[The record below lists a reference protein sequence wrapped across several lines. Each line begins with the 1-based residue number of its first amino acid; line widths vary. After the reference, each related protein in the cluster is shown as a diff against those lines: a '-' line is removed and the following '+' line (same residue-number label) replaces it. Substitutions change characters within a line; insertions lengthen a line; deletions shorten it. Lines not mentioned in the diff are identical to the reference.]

1 MEHQKILKSGVV
13 LAINTQEEL
22 NQLAEVTKSF
32 SLDSIVIKEDM
43 FAVADEI
50 GAVVV
55 LPMSDYDSRYNKPR
69 LFKTW
74 IRSVSK

>member
-22 NQLAEVTKSF
+22 NQLAEVTGSF
-32 SLDSIVIKEDM
+32 TLDSIIVKEDM

-50 GAVVV
+50 GAINVS
-55 LPMSDYDSRYNKPR
+55 PMSDYDDRYNKPR

-74 IRSVSK
+74 LRSVIK